1 MIDTRLIDRRIDLKG
16 LLFTIGGGLGKRKM
30 LWELN
35 PPGECFRSIL
45 GFPRNFHECF
55 YNSRENI
62 QKMSFSFR
70 EHCAKKERITDL
82 LIYTINLEILLPR

>member
-1 MIDTRLIDRRIDLKG
+1 MIDTRLIDRPIDLKG

-45 GFPRNFHECF
+45 GFPEIFTSVSIILEKT
-55 YNSRENI
+55 SRKCIFLSESTAR
-62 QKMSFSFR
+62 K
-70 EHCAKKERITDL
+70 
-82 LIYTINLEILLPR
+82 